1 MNQTDSIDKS
11 LARPRT
17 PPADARRATP
27 NWRALLPW
35 VSTACRLVLGGV
47 FLYAG
52 LAKMSNPDAMTRAV
66 RAYKI
71 LPEGLV
77 HLFSYGLPFVEVVAA
92 VLLLAG
98 IATRVAAVVTG
109 GLLLMFIVA
118 IISVWARGIQIDCG
132 CFGGGGAAHVS
143 GLTYFTEILRDTG
156 LLALAAWL
164 IWQPASRFALTD
176 SV

>member
-1 MNQTDSIDKS
+1 V
-11 LARPRT
+11 A
-17 PPADARRATP
+17 
-27 NWRALLPW
+27 PW
-35 VSTACRLVLGGV
+35 VSTVCRLVLGGV

-52 LAKMSNPDAMTRAV
+52 LSKMSDPDAMTRAV
-66 RAYKI
+66 RAYRI

-77 HLFSYGLPFVEVVAA
+77 HLFSYGLPFVEVAA
-92 VLLLAG
+92 AAMLLLG

-109 GLLLMFIVA
+109 ALLGMFIVA

-143 GLTYFTEILRDTG
+143 GLTYFTELLRDAG
-156 LLALAAWL
+156 LLVMAAWL
-164 IWQPASRFALTD
+164 VWQPASRFALTD

>member
-1 MNQTDSIDKS
+1 MNQTDSIDRS
-11 LARPRT
+11 MAVGTTTRPGSRHPGVT
-17 PPADARRATP
+17 FRSVV
-27 NWRALLPW
+27 PW
-35 VSTACRLVLGGV
+35 ISTACRLVVGGV

-52 LAKMSNPDAMTRAV
+52 ISKISDPDAMTRAV
-66 RAYKI
+66 RAYRI

-77 HLFSYGLPFVEVVAA
+77 HLFAYGLPFVEVAAA

-109 GLLLMFIVA
+109 GMLVMFIVA
-118 IISVWARGIQIDCG
+118 IASVWARGIQIDCG

-143 GLTYFTEILRDTG
+143 GVTYFTEILRDVG
-156 LLALAAWL
+156 LLALAGWL
-164 IWQPASRFALTD
+164 VWQPLSRFALTD

>member
-1 MNQTDSIDKS
+1 MNQTDIDTS
-11 LARPRT
+11 WAAQADLQSVAGRARFS
-17 PPADARRATP
+17 
-27 NWRALLPW
+27 WRALVPW
-35 VSTACRLVLGGV
+35 LSTACRLALGGV

-52 LAKMSNPDAMTRAV
+52 IAKISDPDAMTRAV
-66 RAYKI
+66 RAYRI

-77 HLFSYGLPFVEVVAA
+77 HLFSYGLPFVEIAAA

-109 GLLLMFIVA
+109 TMLLMFIVA

-164 IWQPASRFALTD
+164 VWQPLSRFALTD
-176 SV
+176 SA